1 MIGGVRFEGPH
12 PYGYGSQ
19 RPTVRRGGYQGDPGI
34 FGDIG
39 RFIGKAAG
47 SIPVVGGLV
56 GGGITALSNVLDPQ
70 RQAGTSAIPQ
80 LPPMATPTFQQ
91 SYPIIKKPGARG
103 AVERVLPGGESGY
116 MVQGM
121 AGPAPSGYHWN
132 KADYFLRDGTFI
144 PKGSKL
150 VKNRRRNPA
159 NIKATNRAISRVAS
173 AKKHAQT
180 LGRVTIRKKKSC

>member
-1 MIGGVRFEGPH
+1 
-12 PYGYGSQ
+12 
-19 RPTVRRGGYQGDPGI
+19 
-34 FGDIG
+34 
-39 RFIGKAAG
+39 
-47 SIPVVGGLV
+47 V

-70 RQAGTSAIPQ
+70 ERRSVMTAVPQ

-91 SYPIIKKPGARG
+91 SYPVVKKPGVLA
-103 AVERVLPGGESGY
+103 AAQRVIPGGESGY

-132 KADYFLRDGTFI
+132 KADYFLRDGTFV
-144 PKGSKL
+144 PKGTKL

-159 NIKATNRAISRVAS
+159 NIRATNRAISRVAS

-180 LGRVTIRKKKSC
+180 LSRVTIRKKKSC